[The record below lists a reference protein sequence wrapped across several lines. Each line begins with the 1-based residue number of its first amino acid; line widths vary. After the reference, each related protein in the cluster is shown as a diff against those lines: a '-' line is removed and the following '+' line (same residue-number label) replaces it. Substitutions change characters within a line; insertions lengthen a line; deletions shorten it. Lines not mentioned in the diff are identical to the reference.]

1 MEKTLVL
8 IKPDAVQKGQIGE
21 IISYWEKAGF
31 KILAAKMIQFTRT
44 QAEEFYQVHK
54 GKPFFEKLLN
64 FMIAGPCMAL
74 VLAGENVIQKNRK
87 LMGNTNP
94 ALAEDGTVRR
104 KFGTEGPA
112 NAVHGSD
119 SPETANW
126 EIHYLFT
133 AFEILDYQHYLI
145 DVFERIDYQ
154 DH

>member
-1 MEKTLVL
+1 MDKTLAL
-8 IKPDAVQKGQIGE
+8 IKPDAVAKGHIGE
-21 IISYWEKAGF
+21 IITAWERAGF

-44 QAEEFYQVHK
+44 QAEEFYRVHRD
-54 GKPFFEKLLN
+54 KPFFEKLLN

-94 ALAEDGTVRR
+94 ALAEEGTLR
-104 KFGTEGPA
+104 KRFGTDNTA

-119 SPETANW
+119 SPENARW

-133 AFEILDYQHYLI
+133 AFEILDYQHYLT
-145 DVFERIDYQ
+145 DVFEKIDYQ